1 MAEEKSKAIIV
12 MGVSGA
18 GKSSIAELLAR
29 RLECAFVE
37 GDQLHPASNVKKMA
51 DGIPLTDEDRWPWL
65 ELIGEKLQA
74 ARSRNEDIV
83 LTCSSLKKI
92 YREKLRETGGEP
104 LYFVF
109 LKGSPELLADRMGH
123 RKGHFMP
130 TALLQSQL
138 ATLESPEGEASVV
151 TVDID
156 QTIEE
161 IVDDAITLLRGL
173 WSRPTT

>member
-1 MAEEKSKAIIV
+1 MAEAKSKAIIV

-18 GKSSIAELLAR
+18 GKSSIAELLAS
-29 RLECAFVE
+29 RLDCAFVE
-37 GDQLHPASNVKKMA
+37 GDQLHPASNVRKMA

-65 ELIGEKLQA
+65 ALIGERLQA
-74 ARSRNEDIV
+74 ARSRGDDIV
-83 LTCSSLKKI
+83 LTCSSLKKT
-92 YREKLRETGGEP
+92 YREKLRQAGGEP

-109 LKGSPELLADRMGH
+109 LKGSPELLAERMGH

-130 TALLQSQL
+130 AALLQSQL
-138 ATLESPEGEASVV
+138 ATLESPEHEPNVV

-161 IVDDAITLLRGL
+161 IVDDSIVALEKL
-173 WSRPTT
+173 WQKT